1 MTIDQKENKTVDQIE
16 EDWSGLGLS
25 HFPLMYEAIG
35 TNPENWFM
43 SPAEKMVIMTLVGN
57 LKPKLAIEIGTRDG
71 GCLTVIS
78 RFAEKVYSID
88 IDPKV
93 AQRLHDRFN
102 NVEFLTGPSRDILP
116 PLLTKLADEK
126 QELGFVLVDG
136 DHSAEGVRTD
146 IDILLKYTP
155 CVPLYIFMH
164 DSMNPDCRSG
174 MRAAD
179 WASNPY
185 VHAVELDLVGGV
197 ITPVPRL
204 YGQAWEG
211 LALAIMKPV
220 KRNGPLTITAR
231 GELMVQCALAQ
242 QRHARSIPRR
252 ALRKIKRLFKAS

>member
-1 MTIDQKENKTVDQIE
+1 MDQATE
-16 EDWSGLGLS
+16 EWSGLGLS
-25 HFPLMYEAIG
+25 AFPLMYGAIG
-35 TNPENWFM
+35 TKPENWFM
-43 SPAEKMVIMTLVGN
+43 SPAEQMVIISLVGN
-57 LKPKLAIEIGTRDG
+57 LKPKLAIEIGTMHG

-78 RFAEKVYSID
+78 KFADKVYSID

-93 AQRLHDRFN
+93 AEKLHDRFS
-102 NVEFLTGPSRDILP
+102 NVEFLTGSSRDILP
-116 PLLTKLADEK
+116 PLLSNLAHEK

-146 IDILLKYTP
+146 IDMLLKYTP

-185 VHAVELDLVGGV
+185 VHTVELDLVVG
-197 ITPVPRL
+197 ILTPVPRI

-211 LALAIMKPV
+211 LALAIMEPE

-231 GELMVQCALAQ
+231 GELVVQCAWAQ
-242 QRHARSIPRR
+242 QRRERSIPRR
-252 ALRKIKRLFKAS
+252 ALRKIKRLFKVAE

>member
-1 MTIDQKENKTVDQIE
+1 MTIDQKENKNCGSNRRGL
-16 EDWSGLGLS
+16 SGLGLS

-78 RFAEKVYSID
+78 RFSEKVYSID

-155 CVPLYIFMH
+155 CVPLSIFMH
-164 DSMNPDCRSG
+164 DSM
-174 MRAAD
+174 
-179 WASNPY
+179 NPY
-185 VHAVELDLVGGV
+185 VHAVELDLVGG
-197 ITPVPRL
+197 ILTPVPRL

-242 QRHARSIPRR
+242 QRRARSIPQR
-252 ALRKIKRLFKAS
+252 ALRKIKRLFKVAHNPPFS